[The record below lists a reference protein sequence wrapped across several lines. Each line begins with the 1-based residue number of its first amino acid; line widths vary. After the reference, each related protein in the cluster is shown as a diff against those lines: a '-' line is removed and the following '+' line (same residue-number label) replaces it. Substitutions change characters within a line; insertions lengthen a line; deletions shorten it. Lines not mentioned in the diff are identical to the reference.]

1 MENISC
7 QDNVVEFILRTE
19 NFSPDDIE
27 CKNLLFDNCTGQTI
41 GSTKFTNSDTHK
53 NEFNDMTKAVMESVS
68 YEDVLLNSADILS
81 VPSFSSNYKVL
92 ISMYHSGF
100 KNPTLIII

>member
-27 CKNLLFDNCTGQTI
+27 EALLFDNCTGQTI

-53 NEFNDMTKAVMESVS
+53 NEFNDMTKAVMESVP

-92 ISMYHSGF
+92 IS
-100 KNPTLIII
+100 IIIVVLKIQH